1 MTTAPIQRTPE
12 EQIAELARGVPK
24 PTDKALAFKA
34 LQELIHTMD
43 EVLGESYNR
52 MGGET
57 ALAFARLYAHFLPK
71 PGKRARTTW
80 QWVAMAMAKNDVRH
94 YLNYVYVTEDEIV
107 ATDGHRLHIA
117 PNVEG
122 LTPGYYDAAGN
133 RIHAP
138 DYARYPDFKRV
149 QPDPRA
155 PGREWY
161 DCTLDELPAHAKAT
175 DKGLF
180 NYRELPTANSD
191 DHNRVHINAKYVQ
204 QLFGMDPNELIGIN
218 VGGMGDS
225 VLARLSDGR
234 TAVLMP
240 LRQ

>member
-1 MTTAPIQRTPE
+1 MTTAPIERTPE

-24 PTDKALAFKA
+24 PSDKGMAFAALR
-34 LQELIHTMD
+34 EIIEHTQSD
-43 EVLGESYNR
+43 PNGPYREGDGDL
-52 MGGET
+52 
-57 ALAFARLYAHFLPK
+57 LLDLARLYAHFLPK

-94 YLNYVYVTEDEIV
+94 YLCYVYVTEDEIV
-107 ATDGHRLHIA
+107 ATDGHRLHVA

-138 DYARYPDFKRV
+138 DYARYPEYKRV
-149 QPDPRA
+149 IPSPRA
-155 PGREWY
+155 PGRNWY
-161 DCTLDELPAHAKAT
+161 DCTLDELPLVAESAK
-175 DKGLF
+175 LSR
-180 NYRELPTANSD
+180 YELPVADPESP
-191 DHNRVHINAKYVQ
+191 NRVHINAKYVNA
-204 QLFGMDPNELIGIN
+204 LFSLDPDDAVQIN
-218 VGGMGDS
+218 TGGMGDS
-225 VLARLSDGR
+225 VLARLSHGR

>member
-24 PTDKALAFKA
+24 PSDKALAFKA
-34 LQELIHTMD
+34 LQGIIEHTQSD
-43 EVLGESYNR
+43 PNGPYREGDGDLLLG
-52 MGGET
+52 
-57 ALAFARLYAHFLPK
+57 LARLYAHFLPK

-80 QWVAMAMAKNDVRH
+80 QWVAMAMAKDDVRY
-94 YLNYVYVTEDEIV
+94 YLNYVYVTEEEIV

-149 QPDPRA
+149 QPDPQAR
-155 PGREWY
+155 GREWY
-161 DCTLDELPAHAKAT
+161 DCTMDELPLIAESAK
-175 DKGLF
+175 LSR
-180 NYRELPTANSD
+180 YELPTAVSN

-218 VGGMGDS
+218 VGGMGAS
-225 VLARLSDGR
+225 VLAKLGHDR

-240 LRQ
+240 MRQ

>member
-24 PTDKALAFKA
+24 PSDKALAFKA

-43 EVLGESYNR
+43 EVLGESYNC
-52 MGGET
+52 MDGET

-80 QWVAMAMAKNDVRH
+80 QWVAMAMAKDDVRY

-122 LTPGYYDAAGN
+122 LTPGYYDVAGN

-155 PGREWY
+155 SGREWY
-161 DCTLDELPAHAKAT
+161 DCTMDELPLVAVDAK
-175 DKGLF
+175 LSR
-180 NYRELPTANSD
+180 YELPVAD
-191 DHNRVHINAKYVQ
+191 PLCRDRVHINAKYVQ

-225 VLARLSDGR
+225 VLAKLGHGR